1 MPIQGGILP
10 IGKNVFSHPLTWAKM
25 CGSIEGSIFRASLNG
40 THFFYFILE
49 GNMKTSYRFFIV
61 FLILFTII
69 FNSIGCSNEQKS
81 DPSSLNDAVDMEALD
96 KSNEAQK
103 NPSNNKGN
111 GTVYILNTDSKK
123 IHYSSCSAAKRISI
137 KNRRETTD
145 SISSLVANGYT
156 ECGICMK

>member
-1 MPIQGGILP
+1 
-10 IGKNVFSHPLTWAKM
+10 
-25 CGSIEGSIFRASLNG
+25 
-40 THFFYFILE
+40 
-49 GNMKTSYRFFIV
+49 MKTSYRFFIV

-123 IHYSSCSAAKRISI
+123 IHYSSCSAAKRISN